1 MGSDSFSRCF
11 VKVARRPNLPTEHS
25 VVRHVGES
33 SRGPLKAKELAKALK
48 VPTKDFR
55 EFRSF
60 LFELVERGRLYR
72 VKGQR
77 FAVPEKIN
85 LVVGRLSVT
94 SKGDGF
100 VKPDAGGQ
108 EVFVPGLS
116 LESAMDGDQV
126 VTRVEGRPRG
136 RSPVGRVIKVL
147 ERAHETLVGTY
158 RSTRPFGV
166 VHPQHR
172 KIDREV
178 LVVQGEENGA
188 ADGDVVVVRI
198 TTFGSG
204 KMNPTGTI
212 ETVLGTLGDPGV
224 DILAVIHGHRLPSA
238 FPHEVERHAE
248 DVVAR
253 RRAEPGKGRV
263 DRTDVHAFT
272 IDPADAK
279 DHDDAL
285 SVRRLEEGGIEVGI
299 HIADVSHYVE
309 PGDPVDLEALKRAT
323 SVYLVDRVIPML
335 PHVLSTDACSLLP
348 GVDRFA
354 MSVFATL
361 NDAGEVTETRLE
373 RTRVQSRHK
382 LSYEEAGAV
391 LDGTL
396 SIDGPTDQALAD
408 LSRLA
413 QMLRSRR
420 EDRGALDFDL
430 PEARVVLGDE
440 GQPVE
445 IQRRERLES
454 HRVVEDFMLLAN
466 EIVARRA
473 AAAGLPV
480 LYRVH
485 EAPPKDKMLELQAFL
500 TRLGLKTSKGV
511 VGPKQLQTILAKVE
525 GTPEGRLVS
534 TVVLRSMSRARYSSA
549 NLGHFGLAA
558 THYTHFT
565 SPIRRYPDL
574 WLHRVLAHT
583 LLEGRTAPDSWGGEA
598 LDAKADRCSTQ
609 ERVAEAAER
618 ESVDLKKAE
627 YMERHLGDE
636 FTGTI
641 AGVTSFGLFVLLDE
655 VFVEGLVHVNSMMD
669 DYYTFHQDSYR
680 LVGERSRKSFRLGDR
695 LAVRVSRV
703 DKVERLIDF
712 VLLDSPPVRR

>member
-1 MGSDSFSRCF
+1 VLQHLGDSR
-11 VKVARRPNLPTEHS
+11 
-25 VVRHVGES
+25 
-33 SRGPLKAKELAKALK
+33 RGPLKAKELGKALK

-55 EFRSF
+55 EFRTL
-60 LFELVERGRLYR
+60 LFEMVDRGRLYR

-85 LVVGRLSVT
+85 LVAGRLSVT

-108 EVFVPGLS
+108 EVFVPRLS

-136 RSPVGRVIKVL
+136 RSPVGRVIKIL
-147 ERAHETLVGTY
+147 DRAHQTLVGTY
-158 RSTRPFGV
+158 RSSRSFGV
-166 VHPQHR
+166 VHPQSR
-172 KIDREV
+172 KIAREV

-188 ADGDVVVVRI
+188 GDGDVVVVRI
-198 TTFGSG
+198 TAFGSG
-204 KMNPTGTI
+204 NMNPSGTI
-212 ETVLGTLGDPGV
+212 ETVLGKAGDPGV
-224 DILAVIHGHRLPSA
+224 DVLAVIHGHGLPID
-238 FPHEVERHAE
+238 FPPEVERHAD

-253 RRAEPGKGRV
+253 RRADPGDGRI

-285 SVRRLEEGGIEVGI
+285 SIRRLEKGRLEVGI
-299 HIADVSHYVE
+299 HIADVSHFVQ
-309 PGDPVDLEALKRAT
+309 PGDPVDLEALRRAT

-335 PHVLSTDACSLLP
+335 PHSLSTDACSLLP
-348 GVDRFA
+348 DVDRFA

-361 NDAGEVTETRLE
+361 DASGVVQDARFE
-373 RTRVQSRHK
+373 RTRVRSRHK
-382 LSYEEAGAV
+382 LSYEQAQDV
-391 LDGTL
+391 LDSKL
-396 SIDGPTDQALAD
+396 SIDTPTDQALAD
-408 LSRLA
+408 LAGLA
-413 QMLRSRR
+413 RVLRARR
-420 EDRGALDFDL
+420 EERGALDFDL
-430 PEARVVLGDE
+430 PEARVVLGE
-440 GQPVE
+440 SGQPIE
-445 IQRRERLES
+445 IQRVERLGS
-454 HRVVEDFMLLAN
+454 HRLVEDLMLLAN

-473 AAAGLPV
+473 EDAGLPV

-485 EAPPKDKMLELQAFL
+485 EAPPKDKMLELQSFL

-511 VGPKQLQTILAKVE
+511 VGPKELQALLRKVH
-525 GTPEGRLVS
+525 GKPEGRLVS
-534 TVVLRSMSRARYSSA
+534 TVILRAMSRARYA
-549 NLGHFGLAA
+549 PLNLGHFGLAA

-574 WLHRVLAHT
+574 WLHRVLTHA
-583 LLEGRTAPDSWGGEA
+583 LIGKRPVPDSWGGEE
-598 LDAKADRCSTQ
+598 LDARADRCSTQ
-609 ERVAEAAER
+609 ERIAEAAER

-669 DYYTFHQDSYR
+669 DYYTFQEDSYR
-680 LVGERSRKSFRLGDR
+680 LVGERSRRTFRLGDR

-703 DKVERLIDF
+703 DKLERFIDF
-712 VLLDSPPVRR
+712 VLLDSGPVRC

>member
-1 MGSDSFSRCF
+1 MLQHLGDSR
-11 VKVARRPNLPTEHS
+11 
-25 VVRHVGES
+25 
-33 SRGPLKAKELAKALK
+33 RGPLKAKELGKALK

-55 EFRSF
+55 EFRTL
-60 LFELVERGRLYR
+60 LFEMVDRGRLYR

-85 LVVGRLSVT
+85 LVAGRLSVT

-108 EVFVPGLS
+108 EVFVPRLS

-136 RSPVGRVIKVL
+136 RSPVGRVIKIL
-147 ERAHETLVGTY
+147 DRAHQTLVGTY
-158 RSTRPFGV
+158 RSSRSFGV
-166 VHPQHR
+166 VHPQSR
-172 KIDREV
+172 KIAREV

-188 ADGDVVVVRI
+188 GDGDVVVVRI
-198 TTFGSG
+198 TAFGSG
-204 KMNPTGTI
+204 NMNPSGTI
-212 ETVLGTLGDPGV
+212 ETVLGKAGDPGV
-224 DILAVIHGHRLPSA
+224 DVLAVIHGHGLPID
-238 FPHEVERHAE
+238 FPPEVERHAD

-253 RRAEPGKGRV
+253 RRADPGDGRI

-285 SVRRLEEGGIEVGI
+285 SIRRLEKGRLEVGI
-299 HIADVSHYVE
+299 HIADVSHFVQ
-309 PGDPVDLEALKRAT
+309 PGDPVDLEALRRAT

-335 PHVLSTDACSLLP
+335 PHSLSTDACSLLP
-348 GVDRFA
+348 DVDRFA

-361 NDAGEVTETRLE
+361 DASGVVQDARFE
-373 RTRVQSRHK
+373 RTRVRSRHK
-382 LSYEEAGAV
+382 LSYEQAQDV
-391 LDGTL
+391 LDSKL
-396 SIDGPTDQALAD
+396 SIDTPTDQALAD
-408 LSRLA
+408 LAGLA
-413 QMLRSRR
+413 RALRARR
-420 EDRGALDFDL
+420 EERGALDFDL
-430 PEARVVLGDE
+430 PEARVVLGE
-440 GQPVE
+440 SGQPIE
-445 IQRRERLES
+445 IQRVERLGS
-454 HRVVEDFMLLAN
+454 HRLVEDLMLLAN

-473 AAAGLPV
+473 EDAGLPV

-485 EAPPKDKMLELQAFL
+485 EAPPKDKMLESQSFL

-511 VGPKQLQTILAKVE
+511 VGPKELQALLRKVH
-525 GTPEGRLVS
+525 GKPEGRLVS
-534 TVVLRSMSRARYSSA
+534 TVILRAMSRARYA
-549 NLGHFGLAA
+549 PLNLGHFGLAA

-574 WLHRVLAHT
+574 WLHRVLTHA
-583 LLEGRTAPDSWGGEA
+583 LIGKRPVPDSWGGEE
-598 LDAKADRCSTQ
+598 LDARADRCSTQ
-609 ERVAEAAER
+609 ERIAEAAER

-669 DYYTFHQDSYR
+669 DYYTFQADSYR
-680 LVGERSRKSFRLGDR
+680 LVGERSRRTFRLGDR

-703 DKVERLIDF
+703 DKLERFIDF
-712 VLLDSPPVRR
+712 VLLDSGPVRR